1 LSVRK
6 NERFIIF
13 GINYFCGLNN
23 SRKVQNY
30 YSAVKNTLKASKIQE
45 KFPKTL
51 WNMRK
56 PNKVFRA
63 HDEII

>member
-1 LSVRK
+1 MRDLLFS
-6 NERFIIF
+6 ELIIF
-13 GINYFCGLNN
+13 IDKIIPEKY
-23 SRKVQNY
+23 RIIIQ
-30 YSAVKNTLKASKIQE
+30 AAKNILKAPKIQE